1 MTSAHLIARARAT
14 EASRAGVRVKIR
26 LPDELHR
33 RAQAAAA
40 DCRDDLAEWANKACR
55 LHQKSG
61 VRSQESEPIAPIAPP
76 QLTRCSSTPVWLRA
90 PAGMPPDQIRA
101 ALAAAAERSEATRR
115 PPPTVNLLPPGALP
129 GVHYILET
137 NPE

>member
-1 MTSAHLIARARAT
+1 MTSADIIIRAHAAAT
-14 EASRAGVRVKIR
+14 AAAGIRVKVR
-26 LPDELHR
+26 LPSDLHR
-33 RAQAAAA
+33 RAQAASA

-55 LHQKSG
+55 IHQKSG

-90 PAGMPPDQIRA
+90 PAGMPADQIRA
-101 ALAAAAERSEATRR
+101 ALTAACERSEATRR
-115 PPPTVNLLPPGALP
+115 PPPTDNLLPPGALP